1 MIIEMR
7 FYVVHVMVICIWVYV
22 EIVIKNVWYNLD
34 TIFLPCNEREDILVK
49 KWSDTEYE
57 SKCDSYSEVS

>member
-1 MIIEMR
+1 
-7 FYVVHVMVICIWVYV
+7 MVICIWVYV